1 MPRGGIR
8 IYPFNEGFFDSIDT
22 PEKAY
27 WLGFIAADGGVNGLE
42 EGQAPVLAL
51 NLADRDREHLETFQ
65 RVIGRDAP
73 IRTATSSYGTG
84 VARLLIVS
92 RPFVEALMCHGVRP
106 KKSMTIEPWDGPP
119 DLMRH
124 YWRGVFD
131 GDGSISKVVLP
142 RRTDPNY
149 QSWKVSLSGNHSMV
163 SAFQQFVIAHGG
175 TPGWLGPHSRIWKV
189 MWGGHRP
196 TQAAVAPLYSDGAVS
211 LPRKHTLAMELL
223 RDLDRKPSVRRR
235 IEVAGVVCRYC
246 DSTDIASSG
255 RSEDGRRRYRCRT
268 CGRYGRESSNHT

>member
-42 EGQAPVLAL
+42 EGQYPVLAL

-65 RVIGRDAP
+65 RAIGREAP
-73 IRTATSSYGTG
+73 IRAATSSYGTG

-92 RPFVEALMCHGVRP
+92 RPFVEALMRHGVRP

-119 DLMRH
+119 ELMRH

-131 GDGSISKVVLP
+131 GDGSISKVVIP
-142 RRTDPNY
+142 RRADPNY
-149 QSWKVSLSGNHSMV
+149 QSWKVSLSGNNSMV

-175 TPGWLGPHSRIWKV
+175 APGWLGAHSRIWKV

-196 TQAAVAPLYSDGAVS
+196 AQAAISPLYKEGGVA
-211 LPRKHTLAMELL
+211 LARKRVLAAELL
-223 RDLDRKPSVRRR
+223 EYDEPIVHPKLRKNIP
-235 IEVAGVVCRYC
+235 EVTCSYC
-246 DSTDIASSG
+246 GSTDIASSG
-255 RSEDGRRRYRCRT
+255 KTPNGKRKYRCRS
-268 CGRYGRESSNHT
+268 CQHYGRLDI